1 MNTIDTQ
8 TGEVT
13 ERSIKAVAHKITLAM
28 ADMDAYASKDGK
40 NTFHKYEY
48 TSIAQYM
55 AHVRPALV
63 KHGLVIIPSLISHTD
78 YDDATTDVLMEY
90 TIIDSESG
98 EYLKVRT
105 VGRGQDASSNGK
117 RLDKGPYK
125 AYSGAFKYFL
135 AETFMIASGD
145 DPDDSGPKLGVGKQE
160 SNRPVKPDEVA
171 RRGQK
176 VTPGDIWLPAKEEFF
191 DKVVNE
197 LKTTEA
203 DAKTILKAAG
213 YTGYLPEKAT
223 EMYKA
228 IEKELRIRKE
238 AEKVKAQVTNGTPQP
253 A

>member
-1 MNTIDTQ
+1 MQTIDTQ

-13 ERSIKAVAHKITLAM
+13 ERSIKAVAQKITLAM

-63 KHGLVIIPSLISHTD
+63 KHGLVIVPSLISHTD
-78 YDDATTDVLMEY
+78 YEDATTDVLMEY

-98 EYLKVRT
+98 EYLKQRI

-145 DPDDSGPKLGVGKQE
+145 DPDDSGPKPGKLE
-160 SNRPVKPDEVA
+160 TKSSSPVKPE
-171 RRGQK
+171 K
-176 VTPGDIWLPAKEEFF
+176 VTTPGDIWLPAKEEFF
-191 DKVVNE
+191 DKVVSE

-213 YTGYLPEKAT
+213 YTGFLPEKAT
-223 EMYKA
+223 EMYKE

-238 AEKVKAQVTNGTPQP
+238 AEKVKAHAEKTNGAPV
-253 A
+253 AA

>member
-1 MNTIDTQ
+1 MQTIDTQ

-13 ERSIKAVAHKITLAM
+13 ERSIKAVAQKITLAM

-63 KHGLVIIPSLISHTD
+63 KHGLIIVPSLISHTD

-98 EYLKVRT
+98 EYLKQRI

-145 DPDDSGPKLGVGKQE
+145 DPDDSGPKPGAGKQDKQ
-160 SNRPVKPDEVA
+160 SPVKPE
-171 RRGQK
+171 
-176 VTPGDIWLPAKEEFF
+176 VTPGNVWLPTKEEFF
-191 DKVVNE
+191 DKVANE
-197 LKTTEA
+197 LKTIEA
-203 DAKTILKAAG
+203 DAKIILKGAG
-213 YTGYLPEKAT
+213 HTGFLPEKAT
-223 EMYKA
+223 EMYKD

-238 AEKVKAQVTNGTPQP
+238 AEKVKTHAEKTNGTPI
-253 A
+253 AA